1 MHFATI
7 SKIFPTFSV
16 NFKIFEINFQTLRWS
31 GLTIVSS
38 ENNNVLK
45 ISDDSVKKNSKI
57 INSIKFDR

>member
-16 NFKIFEINFQTLRWS
+16 NFKIFAINFETLRSS

-38 ENNNVLK
+38 ENHNVLK
-45 ISDDSVKKNSKI
+45 ISDDSIKKNSKI